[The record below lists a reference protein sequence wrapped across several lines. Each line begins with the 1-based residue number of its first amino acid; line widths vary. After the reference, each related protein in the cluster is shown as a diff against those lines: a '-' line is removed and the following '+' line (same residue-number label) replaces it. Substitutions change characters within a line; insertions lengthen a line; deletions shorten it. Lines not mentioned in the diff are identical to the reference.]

1 MFKENKEKTK
11 GITLIALVVT
21 VVILVILASISI
33 NLVLNSGLVNR
44 SQNSKELHELQREK
58 ERLELIKGE
67 VASDTNHVGKVTVD
81 TYVEELINQGI
92 TTEGETTDNG
102 DGSNTV
108 ITDTGYSVLIEP
120 KGEKDVEIIIEGK
133 AGQLPPRI
141 KKVELERDEEGT
153 KLTVKVDAVR
163 TECATYKYYYKTVG
177 GEYGEAVYI
186 GENANYTI
194 ENVSKD
200 ETYTVKVEASNEYG
214 MSQKETNEFLG
225 SSSFRAGTYIWYEKP
240 DGDRLKCFILHSKGN
255 REHAEACA
263 VTEVA
268 TYSVGV
274 EGKTSSSY
282 SQCQNSINNFLKNI
296 NEVPQSL
303 LNPSMATFARALY
316 TKSDGSSYNYNI
328 PSGGNYLHIT
338 NVPEM
343 EEDILQMKEL
353 GFPIEINGDKVLTRS
368 D

>member
-33 NLVLNSGLVNR
+33 NLVLNGGLINR
-44 SQNSKELHELQREK
+44 SQSGKELHELQREK

-102 DGSNTV
+102 DGSKTV

-163 TECATYKYYYKTVG
+163 AEGATYKYYYKTVG
-177 GEYGEAVYI
+177 GEYGESVYT
-186 GENANYTI
+186 GESASFTI
-194 ENVSKD
+194 EDISK
-200 ETYTVKVEASNEYG
+200 EEIYTVKVEV
-214 MSQKETNEFLG
+214 TNEFGTAIKIVSEPLKASKLKGATYVWYIDANGEKRKCAVLNGEGDGEQIEIVTVEPVETLNLG
-225 SSSFRAGTYIWYEKP
+225 APTSNRAGANVGKGHFDNLKSILGGIAEKTLNSSLSSNSRTLFGRY
-240 DGDRLKCFILHSKGN
+240 DKSIKSVKYSGWQNNIRNCIKFDWDRLIALNLN
-255 REHAEACA
+255 RNYWKWRNLVPC
-263 VTEVA
+263 
-268 TYSVGV
+268 
-274 EGKTSSSY
+274 
-282 SQCQNSINNFLKNI
+282 SII
-296 NEVPQSL
+296 
-303 LNPSMATFARALY
+303 
-316 TKSDGSSYNYNI
+316 
-328 PSGGNYLHIT
+328 
-338 NVPEM
+338 
-343 EEDILQMKEL
+343 
-353 GFPIEINGDKVLTRS
+353 
-368 D
+368 

>member
-1 MFKENKEKTK
+1 MFKENREKTK

-33 NLVLNSGLVNR
+33 NLVLNGGLINR
-44 SQNSKELHELQREK
+44 SQSGKELHELQREK

-102 DGSNTV
+102 DGSKTV

-163 TECATYKYYYKTVG
+163 TEGATYKYYYKTVG
-177 GEYGEAVYI
+177 REYGESVYT
-186 GENANYTI
+186 GESASFTI
-194 ENVSKD
+194 EGISK
-200 ETYTVKVEASNEYG
+200 EEIYTVKVEV
-214 MSQKETNEFLG
+214 TNEFGTAIKIVSEPLKASQLKGATYVWYIDANGEKRKCAVLNGEGDGEQIEIVTVEPVETLTLG
-225 SSSFRAGTYIWYEKP
+225 APTSDQAGANVGKGHFDNLKSILGEVAEKTLNSSLSSNSRTLFGQYDKSIKSVSYSGWQDNIRNCIKFDW
-240 DGDRLKCFILHSKGN
+240 DRLIALNLN
-255 REHAEACA
+255 R
-263 VTEVA
+263 
-268 TYSVGV
+268 
-274 EGKTSSSY
+274 
-282 SQCQNSINNFLKNI
+282 NSWK
-296 NEVPQSL
+296 
-303 LNPSMATFARALY
+303 
-316 TKSDGSSYNYNI
+316 
-328 PSGGNYLHIT
+328 
-338 NVPEM
+338 
-343 EEDILQMKEL
+343 
-353 GFPIEINGDKVLTRS
+353 
-368 D
+368 

>member
-133 AGQLPPRI
+133 AEQLPPRI

-153 KLTVKVDAVR
+153 KLTIKVDAVR
-163 TECATYKYYYKTVG
+163 TEGATYKYYYKIVG
-177 GEYGEAVYI
+177 GEYGEAVYA
-186 GENANYTI
+186 GESASFTI
-194 ENVSKD
+194 EGISKD
-200 ETYTVKVEASNEYG
+200 ETYTIKVEVSNEYG
-214 MSQKETNEFLG
+214 ISKILIASTAKSIGQIPAQAGIPRFAPRAAINDAI
-225 SSSFRAGTYIWYEKP
+225 SSFTP
-240 DGDRLKCFILHSKGN
+240 SSDTNCFI
-255 REHAEACA
+255 
-263 VTEVA
+263 VTGIVPTLDCEVNA
-268 TYSVGV
+268 T
-274 EGKTSSSY
+274 T
-282 SQCQNSINNFLKNI
+282 
-296 NEVPQSL
+296 
-303 LNPSMATFARALY
+303 
-316 TKSDGSSYNYNI
+316 
-328 PSGGNYLHIT
+328 
-338 NVPEM
+338 
-343 EEDILQMKEL
+343 
-353 GFPIEINGDKVLTRS
+353 
-368 D
+368 

>member
-133 AGQLPPRI
+133 AEQLPPRI

-153 KLTVKVDAVR
+153 KLTIKADAVR
-163 TECATYKYYYKTVG
+163 TEGATYKYYYKIVG
-177 GEYGEAVYI
+177 GEYGEAVYA
-186 GENANYTI
+186 GESASFTI
-194 ENVSKD
+194 EGISKD
-200 ETYTVKVEASNEYG
+200 ETYTIKVEVSNEYG
-214 MSQKETNEFLG
+214 ISKKETTEILG
-225 SSSFRAGTYIWYEKP
+225 VNSLREGTYIWYEKP
-240 DGDRLKCFILHSKGN
+240 DGDRLKCFILHEKSK
-255 REHAEACA
+255 REHIEACTLSE
-263 VTEVA
+263 VTNY
-268 TYSVGV
+268 TVGV
-274 EGKTSSSY
+274 EGKTSLTVNQTHATIS
-282 SQCQNSINNFLKNI
+282 NFREKI
-296 NEVPQSL
+296 NEVPRSL
-303 LNPSMATFARALY
+303 LNTDFAIFARALF
-316 TKSDGSSYNYNI
+316 TQKDGSFISHYMGAGEYFLNPSEAPDIGEDCKSLHDLNY
-328 PSGGNYLHIT
+328 PWE
-338 NVPEM
+338 V
-343 EEDILQMKEL
+343 
-353 GFPIEINGDKVLTRS
+353 R
-368 D
+368 